1 MAKVM
6 SNGAIMKRETIVSA
20 KTIDAAVE
28 RGIAQLGVDK
38 SRVEYEVLTE
48 PKKGFLG
55 LGETMAQ
62 VRVFVPEKTTAEP
75 APVAEKAQPQPKSDK
90 PAKKEKTVEPKKS
103 VPSSEKSIAEEDDG
117 FDSNKAVEFLRQV
130 IANMGLSSTV
140 TLTGNGREKNIV
152 ISGEGAGALIGY
164 HGEGLDS
171 LQYLATLAA
180 NKREEDESRS
190 YNRIS
195 LDIEGY
201 RAKREATLSELARRT
216 ADRVQRNGRSVALE
230 PMPSHERRLIHVAVE
245 GIEGITSYSIGDGNR
260 RRIVICLAGEEGKP
274 IRSNDGG
281 RRGYGNRR

>member
-1 MAKVM
+1 
-6 SNGAIMKRETIVSA
+6 MKRETIVSA
-20 KTIDAAVE
+20 KTIEAALE

-62 VRVFVPEKTTAEP
+62 VRVFVPEKGEAKSAEP
-75 APVAEKAQPQPKSDK
+75 APKAAPQPKSA
-90 PAKKEKTVEPKKS
+90 PAPKAPPKAKTEPKPTPKAS
-103 VPSSEKSIAEEDDG
+103 PVADDDG
-117 FDSNKAVEFLRQV
+117 FDSNKAVEFLQEV

-140 TLTGNGREKNIV
+140 TLEDCGREKKIT

-164 HGEGLDS
+164 HGEGLDA

-180 NKREEDESRS
+180 NKRGEDESRS

-201 RAKREATLSELARRT
+201 RAKREATLTELAHRT
-216 ADRVQRNGRSVALE
+216 ADKVQRYGRSVALE
-230 PMPSHERRLIHVAVE
+230 PMPSHERRIIHVAIQDMD
-245 GIEGITSYSIGDGNR
+245 GISSYSIGENTR

-274 IRSNDGG
+274 VRTDDRGG
-281 RRGYGNRR
+281 RRGYSRR